1 MRPVPPELLVLGGIG
16 SVQFGAAFANTLFDE
31 AGPGGV
37 VLLRLLLSAAI
48 LLPIARP
55 SLRRRS
61 RADIAAALA
70 FGLVLAA
77 MNWSF
82 YEALNRLPL
91 GVAVTIEFTGPLV
104 VAVAG
109 SRRLID
115 GVWVLLAAGGV
126 VLLALRGGH
135 HGVHALGVLLALVAA
150 ACWALYILLSQRVG
164 AVFARLEG
172 LAVALAV
179 GTVLVIPAGVVEGGS
194 ALFHAHVLW
203 GGLLVALLSSLIPY
217 SLELIAL
224 RRLTAYRFG
233 LLMSLEPAVA
243 ALAGVLV
250 LGQALTTVLAVA
262 LVMVVVASVGN
273 TIMARRLPAPAPEA

>member
-1 MRPVPPELLVLGGIG
+1 VRPVPPEMLVLGGIG
-16 SVQFGAAFANTLFDE
+16 SVQFGAAFADTLFDE

-48 LLPIARP
+48 LVPLARP

-61 RADIAAALA
+61 RADVAAALT

-109 SRRLID
+109 SRRLLD

-164 AVFARLEG
+164 AAFARLEG

-179 GTVLVIPAGVVEGGS
+179 GTVLVIPAGVIEGGS
-194 ALFHAHVLW
+194 ALFRAHVLG

-243 ALAGVLV
+243 ALAGVIV

-262 LVMVVVASVGN
+262 LVMVVIASVGN

>member
-1 MRPVPPELLVLGGIG
+1 VRPHPPELLVLGGIG
-16 SVQFGAAFANTLFDE
+16 SVQFGAAFADTLFDE

-55 SLRRRS
+55 SVRGRS
-61 RADIAAALA
+61 RADIGAALA
-70 FGLVLAA
+70 FGLILAA

-109 SRRLID
+109 SRRALD

-126 VLLALRGGH
+126 LLLATRGGH
-135 HGVHALGVLLALVAA
+135 HGVHAMGVFLALVAA

-164 AVFARLEG
+164 AAFARLDG
-172 LAVALAV
+172 LAIALGV
-179 GTVLVIPAGVVEGGS
+179 GAVLVVPAGVVEGGD
-194 ALFHAHVLW
+194 ALFRPDVLG
-203 GGLLVALLSSLIPY
+203 GGLAVALLSSLIPY

-224 RRLTAYRFG
+224 RRLSAYRFG
-233 LLMSLEPAVA
+233 LLMSLEPAMA
-243 ALAGVLV
+243 ALAGVIV
-250 LGQALTTVLAVA
+250 LSQPITAVLAVA
-262 LVMVVVASVGN
+262 LIMVVVASIGN
-273 TIMARRLPAPAPEA
+273 TVMARRLPTPQPEA